1 MIKRPIVWFGLAYVF
16 GEILGN
22 IIGWAA
28 LPVFAVLF
36 AACIWICVHSGR
48 IQKKGARRRW
58 ALRTR
63 LVFCVLPV
71 FMSAGSIRLLEDRQT
86 AETVWAAGDF
96 ETPVTLKCIVEKT
109 EVKAKSKSVYVKVIK
124 GDVNLPLTDKLLIVA
139 DLSETAAYGDTI
151 VVSGCPKRF
160 EKASNP
166 GTYDAWAAN
175 SVSGLYYQMFPEHM
189 DVISHGGLPAA
200 KALLR
205 LKARLTAVYHSVLD
219 EETAGVLCGIMLGD
233 KQGLSKELKTLYQSQ
248 GIGHLFAVSGLH
260 MSMAGVG
267 IYRLL
272 RKVTMPPGAAF
283 AAAFLLMAAYGFMCG
298 MPVSCIRAL
307 LMAALL
313 MGAELLG
320 RSYDGV
326 SALALA
332 GLIILW
338 RQPLGL
344 TSFGIL
350 MSFGAV
356 FSLIGFLPVL
366 IKNKPGHLSEKLLP
380 GLSITLITMPV
391 LAWYLYEIPLYSTV
405 LNFFLLPLMGIL
417 FPMAALGGIIG
428 LFCIPAAKF
437 LTGIVY
443 FILQLY
449 TYVCHFFERLPF
461 SVIVTGRPSPEL
473 MVLLI
478 VVFPL
483 AFIAVSRH
491 YKKKV
496 LLLGIGFLAA
506 GYGLL
511 ALPKIPKQPRIIFMD
526 VGQGDCALLSMSDG
540 TNWLIDGGSSSQKD
554 VHTYVIEKVL
564 KFYGIGRLDGV
575 FLSHMDGDHT
585 NGVKGLM
592 ASGDE
597 IGTLYFPAC
606 CPSKE
611 KQEAMCRLASEKN
624 IRTNVFKAGEAISGN
639 VPGKNG
645 RWYIKCIHPL
655 PDFVTEDDNEASMML
670 LLNIEGVTVLFTGDG
685 EAMAEAAAIGALP
698 DIDLLK
704 AGHHGSKS
712 SSGSDF
718 LAQIKPEAAV
728 VSCGKNNR
736 YGHPHEETM
745 QRFENIDCGTF
756 VTAQNGAVLVT
767 AAHGRFDIQTYLTE
781 ENKKQFQ

>member
-1 MIKRPIVWFGLAYVF
+1 M
-16 GEILGN
+16 
-22 IIGWAA
+22 
-28 LPVFAVLF
+28 
-36 AACIWICVHSGR
+36 
-48 IQKKGARRRW
+48 
-58 ALRTR
+58 
-63 LVFCVLPV
+63 
-71 FMSAGSIRLLEDRQT
+71 
-86 AETVWAAGDF
+86 
-96 ETPVTLKCIVEKT
+96 
-109 EVKAKSKSVYVKVIK
+109 
-124 GDVNLPLTDKLLIVA
+124 
-139 DLSETAAYGDTI
+139 
-151 VVSGCPKRF
+151 
-160 EKASNP
+160 
-166 GTYDAWAAN
+166 
-175 SVSGLYYQMFPEHM
+175 
-189 DVISHGGLPAA
+189 
-200 KALLR
+200 
-205 LKARLTAVYHSVLD
+205 
-219 EETAGVLCGIMLGD
+219 
-233 KQGLSKELKTLYQSQ
+233 
-248 GIGHLFAVSGLH
+248 
-260 MSMAGVG
+260 
-267 IYRLL
+267 
-272 RKVTMPPGAAF
+272 
-283 AAAFLLMAAYGFMCG
+283 
-298 MPVSCIRAL
+298 
-307 LMAALL
+307 
-313 MGAELLG
+313 
-320 RSYDGV
+320 
-326 SALALA
+326 
-332 GLIILW
+332 
-338 RQPLGL
+338 
-344 TSFGIL
+344 
-350 MSFGAV
+350 
-356 FSLIGFLPVL
+356 
-366 IKNKPGHLSEKLLP
+366 
-380 GLSITLITMPV
+380 
-391 LAWYLYEIPLYSTV
+391 
-405 LNFFLLPLMGIL
+405 
-417 FPMAALGGIIG
+417 
-428 LFCIPAAKF
+428 
-437 LTGIVY
+437 
-443 FILQLY
+443 
-449 TYVCHFFERLPF
+449 
-461 SVIVTGRPSPEL
+461 
-473 MVLLI
+473 LLI

-645 RWYIKCIHPL
+645 RWYIKCIHPS